1 MTAPAL
7 PGQRTPLLTR
17 QRVPWADIA
26 FKLLLRLCLFI
37 AVAFLVTL
45 LVYVVYR
52 GWPRLDARLW
62 ENFPSIR
69 RPERA
74 GAQSALFGSLWVIG
88 LTAVFCLP
96 VGILGAIYLEEY
108 ADHRRWY
115 NRLIELNI
123 ANLAAIPSIVYGI
136 LGLGIIARGFG
147 FGTTVLTASITL
159 SLLVLP
165 IVIIAS
171 REAIRAVPGEIRNA
185 SYGLGATKWQTI
197 WRQVLP
203 AAVPGMA
210 TGSIL
215 ALSRAAG
222 EAAPLLLLGG
232 LTYVAYVPDGLLS
245 GYTVLPIQIYG
256 WISQSRTE
264 FHDLSSAAI
273 VLLLVVIIAMNS
285 IAIFVRNR
293 SQKRW

>member
-1 MTAPAL
+1 MTATQ
-7 PGQRTPLLTR
+7 QRLLAR
-17 QRVPWADIA
+17 RGVNWGDLA
-26 FKLLLRLCLFI
+26 FKLLLRLCLAV

-45 LVYVVYR
+45 LGYVVYK
-52 GWPRLDARLW
+52 GWSRLDPRLW

-74 GAQSALFGSLWVIG
+74 GARSALYGSLWVIG
-88 LTAVFCLP
+88 LTAVICLP

-136 LGLGIIARGFG
+136 LGLGVIARGFG
-147 FGTTVLTASITL
+147 LGTTVLTASITL

-203 AAVPGMA
+203 SAVPGMA

-256 WISQSRTE
+256 WISQSRE
-264 FHDLSSAAI
+264 AFHDLASAAI
-273 VLLLVVIIAMNS
+273 VLLLLVIIVMNS
-285 IAIFVRNR
+285 IAIYVRNR

>member
-1 MTAPAL
+1 MTTT
-7 PGQRTPLLTR
+7 QERLLTR
-17 QRVPWADIA
+17 RGVRWGDLA

-74 GAQSALFGSLWVIG
+74 GARSALFGSLWVIG
-88 LTAVFCLP
+88 MTAVFCLP

-159 SLLVLP
+159 CLLVLP

-285 IAIFVRNR
+285 IAILVRNR

>member
-1 MTAPAL
+1 MTAPTM
-7 PGQRTPLLTR
+7 PGQRKLLLAR
-17 QRVPWADIA
+17 QRVPWGDIA

-88 LTAVFCLP
+88 MTAVFCLP

-185 SYGLGATKWQTI
+185 SFGLGATKWQTI

-203 AAVPGMA
+203 AAIPGMA

>member
-1 MTAPAL
+1 MTAPTM
-7 PGQRTPLLTR
+7 PGQRKLLLAR
-17 QRVPWADIA
+17 QRVPWGDIA
-26 FKLLLRLCLFI
+26 FKLLLRLCLFV

-88 LTAVFCLP
+88 MTAVFCLP

>member
-1 MTAPAL
+1 MTAT
-7 PGQRTPLLTR
+7 QRRLLVR
-17 QRVPWADIA
+17 RRVPWGDIA
-26 FKLLLRLCLFI
+26 FKLVLRLCLAV

-45 LVYVVYR
+45 LVYVVYK
-52 GWPRLDARLW
+52 GWSRLDPRLW

-74 GAQSALFGSLWVIG
+74 GAKSALFGSLWVIG
-88 LTAVFCLP
+88 MTAVFCLP

-136 LGLGIIARGFG
+136 LGLGVIARGFG
-147 FGTTVLTASITL
+147 FGTTVITASITL

-203 AAVPGMA
+203 SAIPGMA

-232 LTYVAYVPDGLLS
+232 LTYVAYIPDGLLS

-256 WISQSRTE
+256 WISQSRE
-264 FHDLSSAAI
+264 SFHDLSSAAI
-273 VLLLVVIIAMNS
+273 VLLLIVIIAMNS
-285 IAIFVRNR
+285 VAIYVRNR

>member
-1 MTAPAL
+1 MTAPTL
-7 PGQRTPLLTR
+7 PGRREPLLTR
-17 QRVPWADIA
+17 RRVPWGDIV
-26 FKLLLRLCLFI
+26 FKLLLRLCLLV

-45 LVYVVYR
+45 LVYVVYK
-52 GWPRLDARLW
+52 GWSRLDPRLW

-74 GAQSALFGSLWVIG
+74 GAKSALFGSLWVIG
-88 LTAVFCLP
+88 MTAVFCLP

-147 FGTTVLTASITL
+147 FGTTILTASITL

-171 REAIRAVPGEIRNA
+171 REAIRAVPGEIRSA

-203 AAVPGMA
+203 SAIPGMA

-256 WISQSRTE
+256 WISQSRE
-264 FHDLSSAAI
+264 AFHDLSSAAI

-285 IAIFVRNR
+285 IAIYVRNR